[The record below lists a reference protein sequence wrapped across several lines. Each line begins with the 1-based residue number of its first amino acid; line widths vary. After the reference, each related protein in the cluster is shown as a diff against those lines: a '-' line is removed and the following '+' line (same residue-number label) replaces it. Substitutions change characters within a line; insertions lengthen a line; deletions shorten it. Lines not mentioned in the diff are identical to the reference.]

1 MTSDDHPNLDTIKVP
16 KTKRGKKG
24 NALKRQNKSAVT
36 STPTK
41 KSTKTVH
48 KRLSKEGVA
57 PFMININI
65 RTDAELMSE
74 AKERKQAGEPDLW
87 SFIITKPKRT
97 LRELI
102 ERKWARYKTP
112 ESAARDYLSRM
123 QVILI
128 KIRNRMY

>member
-48 KRLSKEGVA
+48 KKLSKKGVA

-65 RTDAELMSE
+65 RTESELMSE
-74 AKERKQAGEPDLW
+74 ANKRKQADEPELW
-87 SFIITKPKRT
+87 SFIITKPKWT

-102 ERKWARYKTP
+102 ERKWTMYKTP
-112 ESAARDYLSRM
+112 ESAARDHLSRM
-123 QVILI
+123 
-128 KIRNRMY
+128 